1 MKKNKGI
8 TMVALVITIVLLL
21 ILAGISIGTGGN
33 IIKRTELENLKTGM
47 LLIEVKG
54 KEYVENANFN
64 LGTGFEKL
72 KDETE
77 KSKRIDAAKSKLKGK
92 EITDA
97 SQLPETFEITTDQFN
112 NEKNEKL
119 EYYYE
124 LSDYDLEDMGMANE
138 ETKNIKGDI
147 IIKYGIKDN
156 TVEVYNTQGFTKD
169 DKTYYKLS
177 DLRNLEV

>member
-21 ILAGISIGTGGN
+21 ILVGISIGTGGN

-64 LGTGFEKL
+64 LGTRFNEL

-77 KSKRIDAAKSKLKGK
+77 KSKRIDEAKSKLKGK

-147 IIKYGIKDN
+147 IIKYGIKYN

>member
-72 KDETE
+72 TDETE

-112 NEKNEKL
+112 NEKNNL

-138 ETKNIKGDI
+138 ETKNIKGDS
-147 IIKYGIKDN
+147 IIKYDIKDN